1 MHLQEHVGAR
11 RMLVNLA
18 RSEAL
23 QQLETWFAKQCNGEW
38 EHDHGISVESTDNPG
53 WWVKISLRG
62 TSLEGKPFDEVK
74 RGDLSLDP
82 QPPWL
87 RCYVEENTFN
97 GAGDVTTL
105 VEILVIFLAW
115 AGE

>member
-1 MHLQEHVGAR
+1 
-11 RMLVNLA
+11 MLVSRV
-18 RSEAL
+18 RSEGL
-23 QQLETWFAKQCNGEW
+23 QQLQSWFAEQCNGEW
-38 EHDHGISVESTDNPG
+38 EHDHGISVQTTDNPG

-62 TSLEGKPFDEVK
+62 TSLEGKSFDEVK

-87 RCYVEENTFN
+87 HCYVEGETFN

-105 VEILVIFLAW
+105 EEILDIFLEW
-115 AGE
+115 SGEKGAAPA